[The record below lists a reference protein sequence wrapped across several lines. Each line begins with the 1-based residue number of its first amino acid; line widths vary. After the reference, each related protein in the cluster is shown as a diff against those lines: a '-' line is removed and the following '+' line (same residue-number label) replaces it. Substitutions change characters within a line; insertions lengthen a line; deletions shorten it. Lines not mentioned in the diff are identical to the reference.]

1 MLFEM
6 EPRYATRGL
15 PHLAGTACDAR
26 EEAERVPALPENV
39 GSLRGVLCFH
49 GLPAMGE
56 NHQRRRAGRS
66 YIKKVPRA
74 PREPGRG
81 SRLRGLVARRVC
93 VEAARGAPRAGL
105 VIVVARRRDRCYH
118 KVAPVR
124 EPADAPDAAGGDA
137 ARCFTF
143 SSKRSRGPPLHSSF
157 GSEAPRA
164 ERVVVSN
171 RQARLRGAAPPHHRH
186 PRGGRA
192 DADRL
197 RDVALSQS
205 CNGEAGLLPESRRA
219 CDQARSRAV
228 DEAAASASLRG
239 ARAPRRDG

>member
-1 MLFEM
+1 M
-6 EPRYATRGL
+6 
-15 PHLAGTACDAR
+15 
-26 EEAERVPALPENV
+26 
-39 GSLRGVLCFH
+39 
-49 GLPAMGE
+49 
-56 NHQRRRAGRS
+56 
-66 YIKKVPRA
+66 PRA
-74 PREPGRG
+74 PRQPGRG
-81 SRLRGLVARRVC
+81 PRLRGLVARRVC
-93 VEAARGAPRAGL
+93 VEAARGAPRTGL

-118 KVAPVR
+118 KVAAR
-124 EPADAPDAAGGDA
+124 GEPADAPDAAGGVA

-164 ERVVVSN
+164 ERVVEP
-171 RQARLRGAAPPHHRH
+171 RREARLRGAAPPHHRH
-186 PRGGRA
+186 SRGGRA

-219 CDQARSRAV
+219 CNQTRSWAV
-228 DEAAASASLRG
+228 DEAAASPGLRG